1 MSKTTDY
8 IIEEKNKEFDYLNGL
23 KTIINIIKQQKS
35 EYQDQLEGFVPG
47 DLRRIELIAKIEALN
62 DVLYAWIKS

>member
-35 EYQDQLEGFVPG
+35 EYQDQMEGFVPG